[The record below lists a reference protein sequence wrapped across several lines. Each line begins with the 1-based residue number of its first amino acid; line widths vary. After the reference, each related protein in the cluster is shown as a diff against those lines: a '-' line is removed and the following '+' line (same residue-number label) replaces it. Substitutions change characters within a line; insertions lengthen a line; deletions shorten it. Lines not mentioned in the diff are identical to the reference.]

1 MPVML
6 GFDWLQL
13 YLTVRMTVRVKLNVS
28 VCVIILTVGTF
39 LLTFHQTNLSASE
52 DLTVDNSLSDV
63 KDNNH
68 HRKVFK
74 GTEILNELNGE
85 DINTIYYDINNFYVR
100 R

>member
-6 GFDWLQL
+6 GFDWVQL

-74 GTEILNELNGE
+74 GTEILNELKGE
-85 DINTIYYDINNFYVR
+85 DINNCTF
-100 R
+100 